1 MRAIRSQD
9 WHPAPAPAA
18 IFSHIPKTGG
28 TSVLH
33 WLKTELPM
41 WTYRSRAHVPS
52 KPPPQSRYVLYTG
65 HLPFDC
71 LVLDGLFSRNALRE
85 VFSFAFVRHP
95 LDRAMSVFYQHL
107 SSKKENVAHDF
118 DTFIEQAWKHSGDT
132 HWATPALRLMLK
144 PASYWVFPDSGLA
157 ISQVYRLE
165 DFNSSVD
172 HLRRQLQISGA
183 PHLENLSR
191 VRAEDKPTP
200 SERAVAI
207 VHDLYREDFKNFDYP
222 ERPVSGND

>member
-1 MRAIRSQD
+1 
-9 WHPAPAPAA
+9 
-18 IFSHIPKTGG
+18 
-28 TSVLH
+28 
-33 WLKTELPM
+33 
-41 WTYRSRAHVPS
+41 
-52 KPPPQSRYVLYTG
+52 
-65 HLPFDC
+65 
-71 LVLDGLFSRNALRE
+71 
-85 VFSFAFVRHP
+85 
-95 LDRAMSVFYQHL
+95 MSLFYQHL

-132 HWATPALRLMLK
+132 NWATPALRLMLK